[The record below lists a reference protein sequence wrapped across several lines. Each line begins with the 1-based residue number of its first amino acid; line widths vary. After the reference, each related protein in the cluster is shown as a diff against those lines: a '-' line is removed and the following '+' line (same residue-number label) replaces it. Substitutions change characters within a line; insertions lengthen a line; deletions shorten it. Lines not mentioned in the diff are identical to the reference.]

1 MRTDENVF
9 RLTEK
14 RPASVNMGRLGSA
27 LQDYFAKPALE
38 SSFGTRNYNN
48 LFQNLRAEHER
59 MTQYQNKLIS
69 VQKDLGTLSRQTYAD
84 TIQSTLKTTRTAK
97 PVDLIVPVS
106 KLDPLIAAYEEKVAR
121 LTEQLGTADKELL
134 RLASMA
140 ELLLDD
146 NNSLR
151 RLLTSRDEETHQILQ
166 KISDSTNSSYDA
178 VSQENKFLK
187 QEIENF
193 VAITA
198 QLKEVNKHLEANAK
212 GKEEESGRLAELL
225 RGVSRDLE
233 AEKFKVRHLTEQKD
247 TLEPRFYEGRQKVVE
262 LEKENLALKSTGESL
277 KQKYEEAVAK
287 VRDLTAEVD
296 RLALEAQEKET
307 KGFERTVGLERQV
320 RDLKEK
326 VASLQ
331 ADLESKNQIL
341 NQKQHGREPSSKKIP
356 KILDVPPKLL
366 VPGLPV
372 VEIQDLTK
380 QSTAKVEVKPSSP
393 NFSKPFDEQGYQVVY
408 HTPSLREIPD
418 TKPATRPI
426 SYVPAQSATYK
437 SVRN

>member
-1 MRTDENVF
+1 MRNDENVF
-9 RLTEK
+9 RLAEK
-14 RPASVNMGRLGSA
+14 RPASVNMGRLGAA
-27 LQDYFAKPALE
+27 LQDYFAKPTLE

-48 LFQNLRAEHER
+48 LFQNLRTEHER
-59 MTQYQNKLIS
+59 MTQYQNKLMS
-69 VQKDLGTLSRQTYAD
+69 VQKDLGTLNRQTYAD
-84 TIQSTLKTTRTAK
+84 TVQSTLKTASGGR

-121 LTEQLGTADKELL
+121 MTEQLGAANKELL

-198 QLKEVNKHLEANAK
+198 QLKEVNKHLETNMK
-212 GKEEESGRLAELL
+212 GKEEENARLAELL
-225 RGVSRDLE
+225 RGASRDLE
-233 AEKFKVRHLTEQKD
+233 GERFKVRHLTEQKE
-247 TLEPRFYEGRQKVVE
+247 TFEPRFYEGRQKLVE
-262 LEKENLALKSTGESL
+262 LEKENLVLKGTSESL
-277 KQKYEEAVAK
+277 RLKYEEAVAK
-287 VRDLTAEVD
+287 VRKLTVEVD
-296 RLALEAQEKET
+296 KFSVESQEKET
-307 KGFERTVGLERQV
+307 RNFEKTVGLERQV
-320 RDLKEK
+320 RELKEK
-326 VASLQ
+326 IATLQ
-331 ADLESKNQIL
+331 GDLDTKNQL
-341 NQKQHGREPSSKKIP
+341 LAQRQAVRESSAKKIP
-356 KILDVPPKLL
+356 RILDVPQKLT

-380 QSTAKVEVKPSSP
+380 QSTAKVVVKPTQPSLAQ
-393 NFSKPFDEQGYQVVY
+393 PFDEQGYQVVY
-408 HTPSLREIPD
+408 HTPSLRDIPD
-418 TKPATRPI
+418 LKPIARPPP
-426 SYVPAQSATYK
+426 YVPAQTVTYK
-437 SVRN
+437 AVRH